1 MAAPP
6 LLLPEGAL
14 LVRVTATGP
23 AWVGSLPEVP
33 AGAEVTVTLGRPEL
47 LPVDTGA
54 VRSRGYR
61 IVGTASA
68 TRPIGDVVDLL
79 VPSELRSG
87 APGWWAQ
94 LRDGAERVFDLALGP
109 VQRMLHAE
117 LALHV
122 HALTA
127 DRCVDR

>member
-23 AWVGSLPEVP
+23 AWVDSLPAVP
-33 AGAEVTVTLGRPEL
+33 DGAEVTVTLGRPEL

-54 VRSRGYR
+54 VRGRGYR
-61 IVGTASA
+61 IIGTASA
-68 TRPIGDVVDLL
+68 HRPIGDVIDLL
-79 VPSELRSG
+79 VPSELRAA
-87 APGWWAQ
+87 APAWWAQ
-94 LRDGAERVFDLALGP
+94 LHGRAERVFDPALGP

-117 LALHV
+117 LTLHV
-122 HALTA
+122 RALTM
-127 DRCVDR
+127 DRYIDR